1 MNLIPFSYESY
12 QIRVIERQ
20 GEPWFVLSD
29 LCKALEIANPRNAAA
44 RLDEDQKGVHQIDT
58 LGGAQNM
65 TIVNESGL
73 YDVILR
79 SDKPQAKP
87 FRRWITSDVL
97 PAIRRTGSY
106 SIANHIS
113 PELMAQIPK
122 TYPEALHALAREV
135 ESREATEA
143 YARQLEPKADNY
155 DRFMSGEGTYSMG
168 SAGKMLGVSQN
179 KLFVLC
185 RNAGVLIA
193 KGAMRNTPYQKYMH
207 HFEVKAFDYKRSDGS
222 THVSYT
228 TRVQPSGLEFLAR
241 KLGLVLNKDLGVAA

>member
-12 QIRVIERQ
+12 QIRVIEQQ

-29 LCKALEIANPRNAAA
+29 LCKALELTTPAKIAA
-44 RLDEDQKGVHQIDT
+44 RLDEDQKGVNLIHT
-58 LGGAQNM
+58 PGGAQNM

-155 DRFMSGEGTYSMG
+155 DRFISGEGTYSVG
-168 SAGKMLGVSQN
+168 AAGKMLGVSQN
-179 KLFVLC
+179 KLFQLC
-185 RNAGVLIA
+185 RNAKVFIA
-193 KGAMRNTPYQKYMH
+193 KGHMRNTPYQQYMH
-207 HFEVKAFDYKRSDGS
+207 HFEVKAFEFQRSDGS
-222 THVSYT
+222 SHVAYT